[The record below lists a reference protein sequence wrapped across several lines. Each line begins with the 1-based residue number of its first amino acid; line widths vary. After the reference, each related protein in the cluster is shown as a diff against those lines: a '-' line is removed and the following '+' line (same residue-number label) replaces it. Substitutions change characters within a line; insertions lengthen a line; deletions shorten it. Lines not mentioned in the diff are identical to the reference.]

1 MNRIDLTKPKKPEE
15 LRRLIPQVQDT
26 TMPIFLFEFAGP
38 IGAGKSETA
47 KEMVKLLD
55 EMHLDDF
62 VVVSLEEDINSEDT
76 KKAIDDFYSGKSSSP
91 STLEKIICGKRL
103 SNLIQ
108 VFSLHKARNDARP
121 TIIISDRAIEED
133 CQFIYHLLENTK
145 DADEVDGLN
154 AIIDNIKSFAEELND
169 ANSAVFQSIFY
180 LDPGFKVALQRIKKR
195 GRPSE
200 AQLSEVDIEELT
212 TDPCDFVYSNNLTY
226 LDNSNLT
233 ARETATMLTAKLCW
247 TCASPDNSM
256 PSPPLMKLLVS
267 FYGVPGS
274 GKTSF
279 VKALTQRLSD
289 LAWPNCD
296 PSFAEPFLDDSD
308 GMEIEEQQRRVY
320 EVSSLAMSPEDMQ
333 KYIDERRLED
343 FHEISSDETY
353 FSAIAFTDIGPLTS
367 NIFRMHFG
375 QLLDSRYLTETE
387 KPYDFFLN
395 VVVMPDSIRHCRDAI
410 RRRNR
415 PGEYEWFNSVRLG
428 DIQSNINVL
437 VLTDKRKNVLNVV
450 INNNYDEES
459 IDEMCKTVMEKVRDA
474 LIRHS
479 EITER

>member
-1 MNRIDLTKPKKPEE
+1 MNRIDLTKPKKSEE
-15 LRRLIPQVQDT
+15 LRRLIPQVQNT
-26 TMPIFLFEFAGP
+26 PMPIFLFEFAGP

-55 EMHLDDF
+55 EMHLGDF
-62 VVVSLEEDINSEDT
+62 VVISLEEDINSEDT
-76 KKAIDDFYSGKSSSP
+76 KRAIDDFYSGKSNSP

-103 SNLIQ
+103 SNLTQ
-108 VFSLHKARNDARP
+108 AFSLHKARNDARP

-133 CQFIYHLLENTK
+133 CKFIYHLLECATPCEVEEIEKLNT
-145 DADEVDGLN
+145 
-154 AIIDNIKSFAEELND
+154 IIDNIKSFAEELND

-180 LDPGFKVALQRIKKR
+180 LKPGFNVALQRIKKR
-195 GRPSE
+195 GRPNE
-200 AQLSEVDIEELT
+200 AQLNYVDIEDLT
-212 TDPCDFVYSNNLTY
+212 TDPCDFYTNNLTY
-226 LDNSNLT
+226 LDNSDLT
-233 ARETATMLTAKLCW
+233 ARETATMLAAKVCW
-247 TCASPDNSM
+247 ACASPDDTM

-279 VKALTQRLSD
+279 VKALTQRLSE

-308 GMEIEEQQRRVY
+308 SMEIEEQQRRVY
-320 EVSSLAMSPEDMQ
+320 EFSSLAMSPEDMQ

-353 FSAIAFTDIGPLTS
+353 FSAITFTDIGPLTS

-387 KPYDFFLN
+387 KPYNFFLN
-395 VVVMPDSIRHCRDAI
+395 VVVMPDSIEHCRDAI
-410 RRRNR
+410 RHRNR

-437 VLTDKRKNVLNVV
+437 ALTDKRKNVLNVV
-450 INNNYDEES
+450 INNNYDKES
-459 IDEMCKTVMEKVRDA
+459 IDKMCETVLEKVRDA

-479 EITER
+479 KISE